1 MAYDEE
7 TARRLRAALLR
18 AQPDGAIEERKMF
31 GGLALLAGGNMA
43 CGVMGEEL
51 LIRVPE
57 AEVAAVLG
65 RPHVRPMTFTGRP
78 MRAFVVVGRPGFAD
92 EAALDGWVA
101 LGLAAARAAAERP
114 MPKGSRKPAR
124 RAASAEA
131 R

>member
-1 MAYDEE
+1 MAYDES

-18 AQPDGAIEERKMF
+18 AHPAEPIDERKMF

-43 CGVMGEEL
+43 CGVMGGEL

-57 AEVAAVLG
+57 AEAAALLG

-78 MRAFVVVGRPGFAD
+78 MRAFVVVAPPGFAD

-101 LGLAAARAAAERP
+101 LGLAAARAAANRP
-114 MPKGSRKPAR
+114 KPARARKPAPR
-124 RAASAEA
+124 RVALA